1 MLSLNSLKKI
11 KSLKTKKGRDT
22 EKLFLIEGKR
32 SVEEYLLKSNLVN
45 EVLVSE
51 SEIKKYNSV
60 FELCSKKQ
68 IKISLAS
75 DSILKKLSN
84 TKTPSG
90 LLATCKISL
99 LIQKNYNSSR
109 WLFLYKIKDPGKL
122 GTILRSA
129 AWFNI
134 KNIALSKDCADPYNN
149 KVVRSAMGAH
159 IYLNIYKGVQIDE
172 FVKNNYLIV
181 GADQNGNNTV
191 EQMDL
196 SRKIVLCLGGES
208 EGFDNLIIKKVNKLI
223 SIKKIGHGESLNV
236 AMAGAILMNYLSQ
249 K

>member
-32 SVEEYLLKSNLVN
+32 SVEEYLLKSDLVN

-51 SEIKKYNSV
+51 SEIKKYNTV
-60 FELCSKKQ
+60 LELCSKKQ

-99 LIQKNYNSSR
+99 LIQKNFNSSR
-109 WLFLYKIKDPGKL
+109 WLFLYKIKDPGNL

-159 IYLNIYKGVQIDE
+159 IYLNVHKGVQVGE
-172 FVKNNYLIV
+172 FVKSNYLIV

-191 EQMDL
+191 EQVDL

-208 EGFDNLIIKKVNKLI
+208 EGFDNLIIKKIDKLI

-236 AMAGAILMNYLSQ
+236 AMAGSILMNYLSQ